1 MVQEKREKNKNLD
14 FEEIK
19 KLIKMLEKS
28 TLEELEVN
36 YKDIHLRLKKPASQQ
51 TIINPNTIPIIT
63 PPLQT
68 NVPSPSL
75 TNLSSE
81 SKVKEERVVSPSA
94 SLFEVKSPMVGTFY
108 RAPAPNAEPFVKVGD
123 IVKKGKTL
131 CIIEAMKIM
140 NEIEAE
146 VDGKIVEIKVQNADP
161 IEYGEILM
169 LIDTAL

>member
-19 KLIKMLEKS
+19 KLIEMLEKS
-28 TLEELEVN
+28 SLEELEVD
-36 YKDIHLRLKKPASQQ
+36 YKDIHLRLKKPASGQ
-51 TIINPNTIPIIT
+51 TIINSNPIPIIT

-68 NVPSPSL
+68 NVPSTSL
-75 TNLSSE
+75 TNLSSK
-81 SKVKEERVVSPSA
+81 SKVKEEGGVSPSA

-140 NEIEAE
+140 NEIESE
-146 VDGKIVEIKVQNADP
+146 VDGKIVEIKVKNADP
-161 IEYGEILM
+161 VEYGEILM
-169 LIDTAL
+169 LIDTSP